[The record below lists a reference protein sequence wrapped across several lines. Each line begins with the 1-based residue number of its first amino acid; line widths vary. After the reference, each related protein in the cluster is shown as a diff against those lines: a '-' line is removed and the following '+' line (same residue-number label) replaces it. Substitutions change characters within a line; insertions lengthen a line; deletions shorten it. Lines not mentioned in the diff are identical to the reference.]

1 MTVTTH
7 SSTTLIDFSGDR
19 DLYNVKLD
27 DFEGPL
33 DLLLHLIKKN
43 EVDIYNIPIA
53 TITRQYLTFL
63 DLMKELNLDV
73 AGEFLVM
80 ASTLVQIKSRMLLP
94 VPADEDGTEEE
105 QEDPR
110 AELVRRLLEYQK
122 YKEAALTLES
132 RELLGRDTFAR
143 KFQPQELQQIES
155 EPVAV
160 EIEMF
165 ELIEAFQRL
174 LARVP
179 VATFHQ
185 VGADSISITERI
197 TALLALLE
205 GKEAMSFEALF
216 EDGPGTREFLI
227 VTFLAILELCKLKV
241 VKLVQAQ
248 SYGTIWIMPMLLAAE
263 AGDITEEGSDHHE
276 P

>member
-1 MTVTTH
+1 MAADAGP
-7 SSTTLIDFSGDR
+7 LIHLVDNR
-19 DLYNVKLD
+19 ELYNIKLD

-33 DLLLHLIKKN
+33 DLLLHLIRKN
-43 EVDIYNIPIA
+43 EVDIYNIPISS
-53 TITRQYLTFL
+53 ITRQYLAFL

-94 VPADEDGTEEE
+94 VQVDEEIGEDET
-105 QEDPR
+105 EDPR

-122 YKEAALTLES
+122 YKEAALVLEGS
-132 RELLGRDTFAR
+132 ELLGRDTFAR
-143 KFQPQELQQIES
+143 KFPSPEL
-155 EPVAV
+155 AV
-160 EIEMF
+160 IQSQDAPIEIEMF

-179 VATFHQ
+179 VATFHE

-197 TALLALLE
+197 TALLAILE
-205 GKEAMSFEALF
+205 GEEAMSFEALF
-216 EDGPGTREFLI
+216 MDGPETREFII
-227 VTFLAILELCKLKV
+227 VTFLAILELCKIKM

-248 SYGTIWIMPMLLAAE
+248 CFGTIWVMPTLLAAN
-263 AGDITEEGSDHHE
+263 AVDFAEEGSEYIE